1 MKKKIKKKIMPQV
14 KMVIN
19 IFVFL
24 LGAIFGS
31 FSNVVIVRKI
41 RGESII
47 YPPSHCDS
55 CGKKLKPLDL
65 LPIFSFLLLRGKCR
79 YCKNKIPL
87 DTFIIELVLGLLFVL
102 FFDINNIL
110 YSFFLLA
117 AISLG
122 LIISIIDLKT
132 FDIYMSQIGILSILG
147 LVFRYLYI
155 GYDWRFFKVLAIFAL
170 TYGLIFI
177 ISNKAIG
184 NGDIYFYLS
193 LMTFI
198 PTDEIIWLILY
209 SIWIGAIFAIV
220 ISIKEGSTK
229 IKIPFCIY
237 IFIAFVLILFKMRYI
252 L

>member
-1 MKKKIKKKIMPQV
+1 MPQV

-41 RGESII
+41 REESII
-47 YPPSHCDS
+47 YPPSHCDA
-55 CGKKLKPLDL
+55 CGKKLKAFDLVPLL
-65 LPIFSFLLLRGKCR
+65 SFVLLRGKCR

-87 DTFIIELVLGLLFVL
+87 DTFVIELVLGLLFLV
-102 FFDINNIL
+102 FFDISNIL

-117 AISLG
+117 ALSLG

-147 LVFRYLYI
+147 LLFRYLYI
-155 GYDWRFFKVLAIFAL
+155 GFDWRFFRVLAIFSL
-170 TYGLIFI
+170 IYGLIFL
-177 ISNKAIG
+177 ISNKSIG

-209 SIWIGAIFAIV
+209 SIWVGAIFAIV
-220 ISIKEGSTK
+220 IAIRKGSTK
-229 IKIPFCIY
+229 VKIPFCIY
-237 IFIAFVLILFKMRYI
+237 IYVAFVLVLFKMRY
-252 L
+252 LL